1 MTKQDDNVSWPM
13 GIGFG
18 VFFWFIF
25 QPGVEGFVL
34 NLPWIIKFIVI
45 ALGGLTAFAGSI
57 IFPFFL
63 YETLRKIGIS
73 EGIAGW
79 LLGIGFLVSYVIV
92 MEF

>member
-1 MTKQDDNVSWPM
+1 MMKKEDGVPWPM

-18 VFFWFIF
+18 VFFWFIS
-25 QPGVEGFVL
+25 QPEVEDFVL

-63 YETLRKIGIS
+63 YETLRKIGFS
-73 EGIAGW
+73 EGIAGI
-79 LLGIGFLVSYVIV
+79 LLGLGFLLVYATV

>member
-1 MTKQDDNVSWPM
+1 MTKKEDGIPWPM

-25 QPGVEGFVL
+25 QPEVEDFVL
-34 NLPWIIKFIVI
+34 NLPWIIKFIVF
-45 ALGGLTAFAGSI
+45 AVGGVTAFAGSI

-63 YETLRKIGIS
+63 YETLRKIGFS

-79 LLGIGFLVSYVIV
+79 LLGLGFLGVYAIV

>member
-1 MTKQDDNVSWPM
+1 MTKKEDGIPWPM

-25 QPGVEGFVL
+25 QPEVEDFVL
-34 NLPWIIKFIVI
+34 NLPWIIKFIVF
-45 ALGGLTAFAGSI
+45 AVGGLTAVAGSI

-79 LLGIGFLVSYVIV
+79 LLGLGFLVVYATV

>member
-1 MTKQDDNVSWPM
+1 MTKKEDGIPWPM

-25 QPGVEGFVL
+25 QPEVEDFVL
-34 NLPWIIKFIVI
+34 NLPLIIKFIVF
-45 ALGGLTAFAGSI
+45 AVGGLTAVAGSI

-79 LLGIGFLVSYVIV
+79 LLGLGFLVVYAAV

>member
-1 MTKQDDNVSWPM
+1 MTKKEDGIPWPM

-25 QPGVEGFVL
+25 QPEVEDFVL
-34 NLPWIIKFIVI
+34 NLPWIIKFIVF
-45 ALGGLTAFAGSI
+45 AVGVPTAVAGSI

-73 EGIAGW
+73 KGIAGW
-79 LLGIGFLVSYVIV
+79 LLGLGFLVVYATV

>member
-1 MTKQDDNVSWPM
+1 MTKKEDGIPWPM

-18 VFFWFIF
+18 VFFWFSF
-25 QPGVEGFVL
+25 QPEVEDFVL
-34 NLPWIIKFIVI
+34 NLPWIIKFIVF
-45 ALGGLTAFAGSI
+45 AVGVPTAVAGSI

-79 LLGIGFLVSYVIV
+79 LLGLGFLVVYAAV

>member
-25 QPGVEGFVL
+25 QPEVEDFVL
-34 NLPWIIKFIVI
+34 NLPWIIKFIVF
-45 ALGGLTAFAGSI
+45 AAGGLTAFAGSI
-57 IFPFFL
+57 VFPLFL

-79 LLGIGFLVSYVIV
+79 LLGLGFLLVYATV